1 MELGDA
7 HETMSVLLQEHAKLQ
22 QTCER
27 LEAEAAASQKLT
39 RVRICESVFNLCACA
54 WQQFTYSLGRVA
66 KSALS
71 ALAQLLEM

>member
-39 RVRICESVFNLCACA
+39 RVRICESICVLVRGSNSHF
-54 WQQFTYSLGRVA
+54 R
-66 KSALS
+66 
-71 ALAQLLEM
+71 LAG